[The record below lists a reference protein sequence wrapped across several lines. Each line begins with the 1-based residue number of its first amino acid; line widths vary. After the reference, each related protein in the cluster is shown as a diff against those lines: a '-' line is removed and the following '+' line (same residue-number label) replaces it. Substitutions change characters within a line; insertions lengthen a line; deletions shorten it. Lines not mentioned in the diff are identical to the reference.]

1 MSTTDQA
8 KIRESRQPKTD
19 ILTTEPRSQC
29 CAIVA
34 KLNRKI
40 LIDSQKNLEVRYH
53 YKLSVVFQVNKL
65 FKNIK
70 QLSGGLIV
78 MMMADSLFH
87 QILTGFFIDSILSA
101 ILVSFCLSD

>member
-29 CAIVA
+29 CAIAA

-40 LIDSQKNLEVRYH
+40 LSDSQ
-53 YKLSVVFQVNKL
+53 
-65 FKNIK
+65 NI
-70 QLSGGLIV
+70 
-78 MMMADSLFH
+78 
-87 QILTGFFIDSILSA
+87 
-101 ILVSFCLSD
+101 